1 MRIYLT
7 HCCAKKDDTLKDTG
21 EKVPPDRLYAARP
34 TRRFMDMCKRRGV
47 QWAILSDKY
56 GVWFP
61 DVRHEWYE
69 KHPNTVTEE
78 EYRDLLMDFHQ
89 KLRNYDE
96 ICFYYNPG
104 RFHSLYKRLL
114 TQTTLRDGIALFS
127 HYYEIA

>member
-7 HCCAKKDDTLKDTG
+7 HCCAKKDDTLKHTG

-34 TRRFMDMCKRRGV
+34 TRRFMDTCKGRGV

-69 KHPNTVTEE
+69 KHPNTVTED
-78 EYRDLLMDFHQ
+78 EYRDLRTDFHQ

-96 ICFYYNPG
+96 IYFYHNPG
-104 RFHSLYKRLL
+104 RFHPLYKRLL
-114 TQTTLRDGIALFS
+114 KETRLRDRITLFS
-127 HYYEIA
+127 HIAGIL